1 MIPRAII
8 EESSMLKIHG
18 IPRSRAFRCIWAAE
32 EAGLPYEVIPIG
44 FQPGFKLERS
54 VDINP
59 NNKIPALEDGSLV
72 LFESLAINLHIAGKA
87 GAPLMPAGDDASR
100 VLQWT
105 LWAATEAEPHVMR
118 WSYNAYLKP
127 EADRVASEAAAGKEA
142 LDLRLAVLE
151 RELATRPFLVGGGF
165 NVADLNVAS
174 VLYGSWLNGYD
185 YAPFPKVKAWLDVC
199 LTRPAA
205 LKARKQREG

>member
-1 MIPRAII
+1 
-8 EESSMLKIHG
+8 MLRIHG

-32 EAGLPYEVIPIG
+32 EAGLPYEVVPIG
-44 FQPGFKLERS
+44 FRPGFQLERS

-72 LFESLAINLHIAGKA
+72 LFESLAINLHIAKKVGP
-87 GAPLMPAGDDASR
+87 PLMPAGEDESR

-118 WSYNAYLKP
+118 WAYNAYLKP
-127 EADRVASEAAAGKEA
+127 EAERVASEAAAGKQA
-142 LDLRLAVLE
+142 LDARLAVLE
-151 RELATRPFLVGGGF
+151 KELAARPFLVDGAF
-165 NVADLNVAS
+165 SVADLNLAS
-174 VLYGSWLNGYD
+174 VLYGAWANGYD
-185 YAPFPKVKAWLDVC
+185 LVPFPKVKAWLDAC

-205 LKARKQREG
+205 LRARRQREG

>member
-1 MIPRAII
+1 
-8 EESSMLKIHG
+8 MLRIHG

-44 FQPGFKLERS
+44 FLPGFKLERA
-54 VDINP
+54 VAINP
-59 NNKIPALEDGSLV
+59 NNKIPALEDGDLV

-105 LWAATEAEPHVMR
+105 LWSATEAEPHVMR

-127 EADRVASEAAAGKEA
+127 EAERVASEAQAGREA
-142 LDLRLAVLE
+142 LDARLAVIE
-151 RELATRPFLVGGGF
+151 KELAQRAFLVGGGF
-165 NVADLNVAS
+165 TIADLNLAS

-185 YAPFPKVKAWLDVC
+185 YAPFPKVKAWLDAC
-199 LTRPAA
+199 LTRPGA
-205 LKARKQREG
+205 LRARRQREG

>member
-1 MIPRAII
+1 
-8 EESSMLKIHG
+8 MLRIHG

-32 EAGLPYEVIPIG
+32 EAGLAYEVVPIG

-100 VLQWT
+100 ALQWT

-118 WSYNAYLKP
+118 WGYNAYLKP
-127 EADRVASEAAAGKEA
+127 AAERVVSEAAAGKEA
-142 LDLRLAVLE
+142 LDLRLKVLE
-151 RELATRPFLVGGGF
+151 AELAQRSFLVGEGF
-165 NVADLNVAS
+165 TIADLNVAC
-174 VLYGSWLNGYD
+174 VLYGAWLNGYD
-185 YAPFPKVKAWLDVC
+185 LAPFPNVKAWLDVC
-199 LTRPAA
+199 LNRPAA
-205 LKARKQREG
+205 KRARAQREG

>member
-1 MIPRAII
+1 
-8 EESSMLKIHG
+8 MLKIHG

-44 FQPGFKLERS
+44 FQPGFKLERA
-54 VDINP
+54 VTINP
-59 NNKIPALEDGSLV
+59 NNKIPALEDGNLV
-72 LFESLAINLHIAGKA
+72 LFESLAINLHIAKKA
-87 GAPLMPAGDDASR
+87 GAPLMPAGDDESR

-105 LWAATEAEPHVMR
+105 LWCATEAEPHVMR

-127 EADRVASEAAAGKEA
+127 EAERVAAEAAAGKEA
-142 LDLRLAVLE
+142 LDARLAVLE
-151 RELATRPFLVGGGF
+151 RELAGRPFLVGNAF
-165 NVADLNVAS
+165 TVADLNLAS

-185 YAPFPKVKAWLDVC
+185 YAPFPKVKAYLDAC

-205 LKARKQREG
+205 LRARKQREG